1 MAPRG
6 CQGSALGLAGHGVL
20 LSPAGMKARGS
31 LHASPVPWASGRDVL
46 RASSASCGP
55 AATSSRG
62 QAASFTPL
70 TLPCPAGAQPAAV
83 RAQDRFPWQ
92 KQTSSQRPAGAV
104 NLPVTLPDSP
114 ETFGCLCFSPT
125 VTACHS
131 LPSGK
136 LPRALRKTDGGGTL
150 CAPRGRAPSQAQKNN
165 AAGALQLPRS
175 PQQAQAQPNT
185 SQL

>member
-1 MAPRG
+1 M
-6 CQGSALGLAGHGVL
+6 
-20 LSPAGMKARGS
+20 
-31 LHASPVPWASGRDVL
+31 
-46 RASSASCGP
+46 
-55 AATSSRG
+55 
-62 QAASFTPL
+62 
-70 TLPCPAGAQPAAV
+70 AV

-92 KQTSSQRPAGAV
+92 KQTSSQRPARAV

-114 ETFGCLCFSPT
+114 ETFGCLCFSLT

-136 LPRALRKTDGGGTL
+136 LPRALRKTDRGGTL

-165 AAGALQLPRS
+165 AAGALQLPSS